1 MLGWRARL
9 GAVVPSNNTVL
20 EPEFWNLRPDG
31 VTLHTA
37 RVLSY
42 GPTPEGIARMEQAA
56 MRACEEL
63 KAGAL
68 DVLSYA
74 CLATSLV
81 KGPGWSAALIGEVKS
96 RFGLPAC
103 TAAGATVA
111 ALQALGARRIAFA
124 TPYPERIHALV
135 QPYMEASG
143 LVVAGLAN
151 TRFAD
156 SIEVC
161 RAPPGVAYRRAQ
173 QADTLEAEA
182 VCIVATDFQTLP
194 IIAALEA
201 DLGKPVVTTNQAVL
215 WMMLGLAKAKWKP
228 DGLGQ
233 LFERAPPADGL

>member
-9 GAVVPSNNTVL
+9 GAVMPSNNTVL

-31 VTLHTA
+31 VTLHAA

-42 GPTPEGIARMEQAA
+42 GPTAEGITRMEQAA

-63 KAGAL
+63 KAGVL
-68 DVLSYA
+68 DALSYA

-81 KGPGWSAALIGEVKS
+81 KGPDWSASFLGEVKA
-96 RFGLPAC
+96 RFGLPSC

-111 ALQALGARRIAFA
+111 ALRAVGARRVAFA
-124 TPYPERIHALV
+124 TPYPEHIHALV

-143 LVVAGLAN
+143 LAVAAMAN

-161 RAPPGVAYRRAQ
+161 KAPPGVAYRLAR
-173 QADTLEAEA
+173 QADVAAAEA

-201 DLGKPVVTTNQAVL
+201 DLGKPVITTNQAVL
-215 WMMLGLAKAKWKP
+215 WMLLGLSGAGWKP
-228 DGLGQ
+228 GGLGR
-233 LFERAPPADGL
+233 LFDHAPPAVGA

>member
-1 MLGWRARL
+1 MFGWRARL

-37 RVLSY
+37 RVLSH
-42 GPTPEGIARMEQAA
+42 GPTPEGIARMQQAA

-81 KGPGWSAALIGEVKS
+81 QGPDWSAALVAEVRS

-103 TAAGATVA
+103 TAAGATIAGLRAV
-111 ALQALGARRIAFA
+111 GARRVAFA

-143 LVVAGLAN
+143 LVVTGIAN
-151 TRFAD
+151 MRFAD

-161 RAPPGVAYRRAQ
+161 KAPPGAAYRLAR
-173 QADTLEAEA
+173 QADVAEAEA

-215 WMMLGLAKAKWKP
+215 WMMLGLARAGWKP
-228 DGLGQ
+228 EGLGR
-233 LFERAPPADGL
+233 LFDHAPPASGA

>member
-1 MLGWRARL
+1 MLGWRARI
-9 GAVVPSNNTVL
+9 GAIVPSNNTVL

-31 VTLHTA
+31 VTLHCA

-42 GPTPEGIARMEQAA
+42 GPTPEGITRMEQAA
-56 MRACEEL
+56 MRAAEEL
-63 KAGAL
+63 KAGVL
-68 DVLSYA
+68 DALSYA

-81 KGPGWSAALIGEVKS
+81 KGPDWSAQILSDVKS

-103 TAAGATVA
+103 TAAGATIA
-111 ALQALGARRIAFA
+111 GLKAMGARRVAFA

-135 QPYMEASG
+135 APYMEASG
-143 LVVAGLAN
+143 LVVANLAN

-161 RAPPGVAYRRAQ
+161 KAPPGVAYRLAR
-173 QADTLEAEA
+173 QADVADADA

-201 DLGKPVVTTNQAVL
+201 DLGKPVVTTNQAVI
-215 WMMLGLAKAKWKP
+215 WMLLGLAGADWKP
-228 DGLGQ
+228 DGLGR
-233 LFERAPPADGL
+233 LFDHAPPRDGA